1 MEAVAANLVLLI
13 VFIGQGVHI
22 GLGGHR
28 LVEGGVEHGHL
39 GHVLAH
45 DGGAGVDAGDVGRVV
60 EGGQGDALLQGLHDL
75 VRDQDGA
82 GEGLAAVDHPVTH
95 RVDLLHGADDAV
107 VLVHQGVQNGLD
119 GLGVGGH
126 GHVDGVQHLLA
137 LHLGLVGELAVDAD
151 ALAQALGQQGAG
163 LGVQQLI
170 LQGRAASV
178 DNQNVH
184 VYRLLFF
191 WGLRGTPRIV
201 RSVYRSCTERVPLS
215 DGAGRYIYS
224 LYQRF
229 SRLQPPF

>member
-1 MEAVAANLVLLI
+1 MAGDQLQLLGLLAQHGGSPAGDILVGGAVEAVAADLVLLI

-45 DGGAGVDAGDVGRVV
+45 DGGAGVDTGDVGGVV

-75 VRDQDGA
+75 IGDEHRA
-82 GEGLAAVDHPVTH
+82 GKGLAAMDHPVAH
-95 RVDLLHGADDAV
+95 RIDLLHGADDAV
-107 VLVHQGVQNGLD
+107 VLVHQSVQHGLD
-119 GLGVGGH
+119 GLRVGGH
-126 GHVDGVQHLLA
+126 GHIDGVQHLLA

-151 ALAQALGQQGAG
+151 PFAQALGQQGAG
-163 LGVQQLI
+163 LGIQQLI

-191 WGLRGTPRIV
+191 GNARGHPHIV
-201 RSVYRSCTERVPLS
+201 
-215 DGAGRYIYS
+215 
-224 LYQRF
+224 
-229 SRLQPPF
+229 